1 MSNDRRAPQTT
12 PERIVSLVPSLTE
25 TCFDVG
31 LGERVVGV
39 TDWCV
44 HPADGVAALPKVG
57 GTKDADVAA
66 IEALKPDLVIANHEE
81 NTRRVVEELEQ
92 RGLRVWLTYPRTL
105 EEGTRVLHELVALSP
120 DRDLARAVAF
130 AAERALGFLDE
141 PDTTSSRPRV
151 FCPIWRDPWMA
162 VGRDTYASDLI
173 ERCGGEN
180 VFADRGDRRYP
191 IVTLEDVVAAA
202 PDVVLLPDEPY
213 SFGAVDASEIREL
226 EIPAA
231 ESARVH
237 LIDGTW
243 VSWYGSRIAKA
254 VGALRP
260 LLGPPR

>member
-105 EEGTRVLHELVALSP
+105 EEGTRVLHELAALSP

-141 PDTTSSRPRV
+141 PDTTSSRPR
-151 FCPIWRDPWMA
+151 
-162 VGRDTYASDLI
+162 
-173 ERCGGEN
+173 GEN
-180 VFADRGDRRYP
+180 MSKLMGSSRP
-191 IVTLEDVVAAA
+191 STSKAA
-202 PDVVLLPDEPY
+202 PQALIAIDWTADESTLQHSTCDDVLSY
-213 SFGAVDASEIREL
+213 F
-226 EIPAA
+226 
-231 ESARVH
+231 
-237 LIDGTW
+237 
-243 VSWYGSRIAKA
+243 
-254 VGALRP
+254 
-260 LLGPPR
+260 